1 VQLRIDHLVDV
12 SVIMGSGG
20 TGLEDLPF
28 EGQVGLR
35 SNGRQPAT
43 GATLDIDLHSAGTL
57 HSATIHNGADCT
69 LLSAQRARCKL
80 PVMARNAQVFVN
92 YSAEFAEPGNYD
104 VTFSVAAPG
113 DTAPDN
119 DSLNRVIVVRPY
131 NDIAVSGSL
140 DLEGLFGGQSREATF
155 IVTTDRRALAGAR
168 FLASHALPGLSVQDI
183 RLSAGETQSGTCRVD
198 VNLGGVCDFTDLPA
212 FTRVSVT
219 VTYLALQGSWS
230 LDPVVSVSAAG
241 DVVSSN
247 NAVTAHVETLAA
259 TDLELRVDGSLAGSP
274 MASLSF
280 PLISVVNG
288 GEEAFGARLD
298 VTLPSQVTL
307 VSVSA
312 SSATCSGTTVLRCD
326 FPTLPPGTT
335 ATVALVVRA
344 KATGSFVSA
353 LKLSANNDS
362 NPANDTREVSVEIT
376 GTNVAAVSES
386 STAGNGGGGRIEFW
400 MLGLLALLA
409 LRRYTALRN
418 PVFQ

>member
-1 VQLRIDHLVDV
+1 
-12 SVIMGSGG
+12 
-20 TGLEDLPF
+20 
-28 EGQVGLR
+28 
-35 SNGRQPAT
+35 
-43 GATLDIDLHSAGTL
+43 
-57 HSATIHNGADCT
+57 
-69 LLSAQRARCKL
+69 
-80 PVMARNAQVFVN
+80 
-92 YSAEFAEPGNYD
+92 
-104 VTFSVAAPG
+104 
-113 DTAPDN
+113 
-119 DSLNRVIVVRPY
+119 
-131 NDIAVSGSL
+131 
-140 DLEGLFGGQSREATF
+140 
-155 IVTTDRRALAGAR
+155 VTTDRRALAGAR

-386 STAGNGGGGRIEFW
+386 SAAGNGGGGRIEFW